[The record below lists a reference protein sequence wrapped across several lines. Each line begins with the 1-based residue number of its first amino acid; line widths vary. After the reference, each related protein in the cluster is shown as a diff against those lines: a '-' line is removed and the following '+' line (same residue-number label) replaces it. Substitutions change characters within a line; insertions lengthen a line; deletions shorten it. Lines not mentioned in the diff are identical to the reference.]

1 MNKAILINPFD
12 VSIKEV
18 TVDGFEDIQKH
29 VCCDCFT
36 VVRGEALKDNVIY
49 CDDEGLINGTARA
62 VEFVESVYPSPL
74 AGNILIM
81 GDDGHGGDKDVTLS
95 RDEVKALVKGIRQ
108 VVLN

>member
-1 MNKAILINPFD
+1 MNKALLIDPFD

-29 VCCDCFT
+29 VRCDCFT
-36 VVRGEALKDNVIY
+36 CVRGEALKDNVIY

-74 AGNILIM
+74 AGNMLIM
-81 GDDGHGGDKDVTLS
+81 GDDGHGGDKDVTLT
-95 RDEVKALVKGIRQ
+95 RDEVKKLIKCIRQ
-108 VVLN
+108 MVLN